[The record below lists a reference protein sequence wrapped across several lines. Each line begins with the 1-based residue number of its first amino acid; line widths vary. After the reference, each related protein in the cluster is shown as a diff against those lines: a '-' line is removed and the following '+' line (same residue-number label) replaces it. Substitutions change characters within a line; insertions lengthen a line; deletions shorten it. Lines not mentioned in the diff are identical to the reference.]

1 MNYGGFVGPYK
12 HEGFMKKVL
21 FSMAVALMAALT
33 AGQAQTIV
41 PRTSVRCL
49 GVELDGSETLRVQG
63 YGRNRADAKEQAMKN
78 AVWAVIFDGVIDGA
92 EGCNMRPLVTE
103 ANAREHYQEYFDR
116 FFADNGPYKE
126 YVSLRDTKKRSGGKA
141 KNKTG
146 YSYDLTV
153 RVLRSELE
161 ARLRHDNVIE

>member
-12 HEGFMKKVL
+12 HEGFMKKIL

-78 AVWAVIFDGVIDGA
+78 AVWAVIFDGIREGV

-103 ANAREHYQEYFDR
+103 VNARERYEDYFNI
-116 FFADNGPYKE
+116 FFADNGAYKE
-126 YVSLRDTKKRSGGKA
+126 YVSLRDTKKRSGGREKD
-141 KNKTG
+141 KVG
-146 YSYDLTV
+146 YSYDLTI
-153 RVLRSELE
+153 RVLRAQLK
-161 ARLRHDNVIE
+161 ARLKADNVIE

>member
-1 MNYGGFVGPYK
+1 MPHLNQLI
-12 HEGFMKKVL
+12 MKKILL
-21 FSMAVALMAALT
+21 FMAAAFMVTQL
-33 AGQAQTIV
+33 ACQAQTVV

-49 GVELDGSETLRVQG
+49 GMELDGSETLRVQG

-78 AVWAVIFDGVIDGA
+78 AVWAVMFNGITDGA
-92 EGCNMRPLVTE
+92 GGCNMRPLITE
-103 ANAREHYQEYFDR
+103 ANARERYQEYFNR

-126 YVSLRDTKKRSGGKA
+126 YVSLRDTKKRSGGKT
-141 KNKTG
+141 KDKLG

-161 ARLRHDNVIE
+161 SRLREDNVID